1 MTMLDPQADI
11 DAVLAEAES
20 LAHEAA
26 GHLDT
31 QGDVGESYEEDAAT
45 AQLDRAVAGE
55 AGKEPLKRILAIRV
69 PVIVRLAKRNMRLSE
84 VLHLSAGS
92 IVEFDRP
99 FDAELDLMVN
109 NQVIGTGQAVKAG
122 EKFGLRIVNIR
133 TVREKINA
141 LAEQDG

>member
-1 MTMLDPQADI
+1 MLDPQADI

-31 QGDVGESYEEDAAT
+31 QVDVGESYDEDVAT
-45 AQLDRAVAGE
+45 ARLDRAVAAD
-55 AGKEPLKRILAIRV
+55 AGGEPLKRILAIEV

-92 IVEFDRP
+92 IVEFDRS

-122 EKFGLRIVNIR
+122 EKFGLRILNIG
-133 TVREKINA
+133 TIREKINA
-141 LAEQDG
+141 LADQDG

>member
-1 MTMLDPQADI
+1 MLDPQADI

-31 QGDVGESYEEDAAT
+31 QVEVGESYDDDAAT
-45 AQLDRAVAGE
+45 AQLDRAVAAE
-55 AGKEPLKRILAIRV
+55 AEDEPLKRILAIRV

-122 EKFGLRIVNIR
+122 EKFGLRILNIR
-133 TVREKINA
+133 PVREKINA
-141 LAEQDG
+141 LAEQDE

>member
-1 MTMLDPQADI
+1 MLDPQADI

-20 LAHEAA
+20 LAQQAA

-31 QGDVGESYEEDAAT
+31 EAEVDASYDENAAT
-45 AQLDRAVAGE
+45 AHLDRAVAAEDG
-55 AGKEPLKRILAIRV
+55 GEPLKRILAIRV
-69 PVIVRLAKRNMRLSE
+69 PVIVRLAKRNMRLSD
-84 VLHLSAGS
+84 VLRLSVGS

-109 NQVIGTGQAVKAG
+109 NQVIGAGQAVKAG
-122 EKFGLRIVNIR
+122 EKFGLRILNIR
-133 TVREKINA
+133 TVREKISA

>member
-31 QGDVGESYEEDAAT
+31 EAVLSEADDEDAAA
-45 AQLDRAVAGE
+45 AQLDRAIAAE
-55 AGKEPLKRILAIRV
+55 AEGEPLKRILVIEV
-69 PVIVRLAKRNMRLSE
+69 PVIVRLAKRKMRLSE
-84 VLHLSAGS
+84 VLRLSAGS
-92 IVEFDRP
+92 IVEFDKP

-109 NQVIGTGQAVKAG
+109 NKVIGTGQAVKAG
-122 EKFGLRIVNIR
+122 EKFGLRILNIR
-133 TVREKINA
+133 TIREKISA
-141 LAEQDG
+141 LADQDG